1 MAESKTPGISAAVV
15 QDGEFVWS
23 AGFGM
28 ADLENSV
35 PAMSLWEHGKLD
47 LDSTVQ
53 KYCPVVPQKKYAAH
67 ECTHSGRHAADASG

>member
-1 MAESKTPGISAAVV
+1 MVDSKAPGVSASVV

-35 PAMSLWEHGKLD
+35 PA
-47 LDSTVQ
+47 TVLRKNRINALNERVSVRRFQ
-53 KYCPVVPQKKYAAH
+53 DVEGLHPAVHARSEPAH
-67 ECTHSGRHAADASG
+67 DRQ